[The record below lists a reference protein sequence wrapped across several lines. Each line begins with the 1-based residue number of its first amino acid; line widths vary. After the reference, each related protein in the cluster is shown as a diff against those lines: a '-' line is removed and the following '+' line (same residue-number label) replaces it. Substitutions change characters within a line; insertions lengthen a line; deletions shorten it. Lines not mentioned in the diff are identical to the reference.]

1 MNTFDMIVVGGGH
14 AGIEAALAAARL
26 GASVCLLTFTR
37 DGIGRMSCN
46 PAIGGVAKGQIV
58 REIDALGGAMGR
70 LIDAAGIQFRMLNT
84 SKGAAVI
91 SPRAQADKA
100 AYQRAAQALCEGASG
115 LTIVEGE
122 AVGLTTSRVPS
133 PASRVNDCDTGHG
146 TRDTGLAVSG
156 VTLADGRELRAPR
169 VVLTTGTFLGGLLH
183 YGEDK
188 IAGGR
193 AGEKASYGLSGQLKE
208 LGFRTGRLKT
218 GTPPR
223 LDGSSIDWSRVDEQK
238 GDEPPRPFSFMT
250 RAITDRQV
258 SCYITRTTEATHKVI
273 ADNLARS
280 PLYSGQIVGVGPRYC
295 PSIEDKIKRFPDRE
309 SHHVFL
315 EPEGLDTDEVYPNGI
330 STSMP
335 RDVQDALVRTIPGL
349 ERARILKYGYAVEYD
364 FVPPTQVLSTLET
377 KLVRGLY
384 LAGQINGTTGYEEA
398 GAQGLMAGLN
408 AALSLAGREPVVL
421 RRDQAYI
428 GVLIDD
434 LTTRGTDEPYR
445 MFTSLAEYR
454 LRLRTDN
461 ADRRLTPLGITLG
474 CVDDRRRARF
484 EAKLADYRRG
494 EALLRATRHE
504 GKSLYDWLRTPDFE
518 WAKVRALVPELNG
531 LDAEAVETLEIDARY
546 AGYMDREDAE
556 VARMAEL
563 EEFRLPEGLAYAG
576 IEPLRKE
583 AREKLARVGPRTL
596 GQAARIPGIGPGDLT
611 VLRVWLRT
619 SRG

>member
-1 MNTFDMIVVGGGH
+1 MIQFDVIVVGGGH

-70 LIDAAGIQFRMLNT
+70 LIDNAGIQFRMLNT

-100 AYQRAAQALCEGASG
+100 AYQRAAQAMCEGASG

-133 PASRVNDCDTGHG
+133 PASRVSNCDTGHG

-156 VTLADGRELRAPR
+156 VALADGRELRAPR

-193 AGEKASYGLSGQLKE
+193 AGEKASYGLSEQLKA

-223 LDGSSIDWSRVDEQK
+223 LDGSSIDWLRVEEQK
-238 GDEPPRPFSFMT
+238 GDEPPRPFSFLT
-250 RAITDRQV
+250 SAITGQQV
-258 SCYITRTTEATHKVI
+258 SCYITRTTEATHQVI

-295 PSIEDKIKRFPDRE
+295 PSIEDKIKRFPDRG

-364 FVPPTQVLSTLET
+364 FVPPTQVHSTLET

-474 CVDDRRRARF
+474 CVDAARRERF
-484 EAKLADYRRG
+484 DDKQEAYDRG
-494 EALLRATRHE
+494 EALLRARRHE
-504 GKSLYDWLRTPDFE
+504 GKSLYDWLRTPNFE
-518 WAKVRALVPELNG
+518 WSRVRALLPQ
-531 LDAEAVETLEIDARY
+531 LDALDPEAVDTLEIDARY

-556 VARMAEL
+556 VARMREL
-563 EEFRLPEGLAYAG
+563 EDFKLPQGLRYAG

-596 GQAARIPGIGPGDLT
+596 GQAARIPGIGPADLT
-611 VLRVWLRT
+611 VLRVWLKS

>member
-14 AGIEAALAAARL
+14 AGIEAALAAVRL

-193 AGEKASYGLSGQLKE
+193 AGERASYGLSEQLKA

-238 GDEPPRPFSFMT
+238 GDEPPRPFSFLT
-250 RAITDRQV
+250 PAITGRQV
-258 SCYITRTTEATHKVI
+258 SCYITRTTEATHQVI

-295 PSIEDKIKRFPDRE
+295 PSIEDKIKRFPDRG

-315 EPEGLDTDEVYPNGI
+315 EPEGLDTNEVYPNGI

-474 CVDDRRRARF
+474 CVEAQRRARF

-494 EALLRATRHE
+494 EALLQAARHE

-518 WAKVRALVPELNG
+518 WARVRALLPGLDV

-546 AGYMDREDAE
+546 AGYMDRENAE